1 MGLTDR
7 VAAELLEIARG
18 GETAEGA
25 RRTVFITGQDIPM
38 LLRTRVE
45 RVVHVADSRRMPSR
59 V

>member
-1 MGLTDR
+1 M
-7 VAAELLEIARG
+7 LEIARG

-45 RVVHVADSRRMPSR
+45 RVVHIADSRRMPSH